1 MPKKTTLAN
10 KRKRLRITPITRK
23 QAVSYNMTATPNGRV
38 ARANGM
44 GVTAISAVNGKG
56 AYDADY
62 RRRYAN
68 TLEALR
74 GRTSTPN
81 AGDAMFYYKN
91 ANKKASQPK
100 KAAPKAAARPKFD
113 ARYRAGL
120 DQWTREQKAA
130 PKRAKKKL
138 SAKQQAVL
146 LRGRQKLANIM
157 CATIRSPRPKF
168 LGAAPTASKKAK
180 ANRAR
185 GRKNGVASYISNA
198 RRNVMSFSE
207 WNKTMKA
214 NRRPRSSAAKKRR
227 AKRNPLAQ
235 ALANARRRRAHR
247 NFAPGSGVVEVR
259 AHSRQGYPGARK
271 LPKKASAK
279 KAASKKAASKK
290 ASAKKASAVQ
300 KSMDASLKKMIRA
313 AKAAAPLVRPSK
325 KAAAKK
331 AASKRAKANR
341 RRRAHHN
348 LAQAAANRGR
358 RARRNLAQAAAN
370 RSHRRPRARHNRARR
385 HHARHARHNGMASY
399 ISNIGVS
406 EIMEIVK
413 QGAIIGGG
421 LVAHKVLTNL
431 VVSNVDALKSMKF
444 GKSVAGIAIA
454 AAGIPAAKMFVP
466 GALGKDLAIGM
477 GAALFHTVLV
487 EVLSSAGQSSI
498 ASMLGDYTEQSAMLP
513 AAGVGSYY
521 EFAPGQ
527 SYDGMGSYYEFA
539 PGQSYDGMGEYIEQ
553 GASGFGAFEQAAA
566 GFGSPMLAQAAAGV
580 GEYIV
585 QGAQGIGEYEEVVPE
600 YTAPSMIREG
610 ISPSLGSAEYALS
623 MAEAAAGVGGFGNT
637 DAGLQQIVYPKGQS
651 LDVHDDPGASRSGM
665 FFGGN
670 GVFGP

>member
-100 KAAPKAAARPKFD
+100 KAAPKAAARPK
-113 ARYRAGL
+113 AAS
-120 DQWTREQKAA
+120 KKA

-180 ANRAR
+180 ANRVSGSR
-185 GRKNGVASYISNA
+185 NGVASYISNA

-214 NRRPRSSAAKKRR
+214 KRRPSSSAAKKKR
-227 AKRNPLAQ
+227 AKLNPLAQ
-235 ALANARRRRAHR
+235 ALANARRRRAR
-247 NFAPGSGVVEVR
+247 KSAKRPASTRRRARANYAPGVRKVDVR
-259 AHSRQGYPGARK
+259 AYSRGPAK
-271 LPKKASAK
+271 EAVAK
-279 KAASKKAASKK
+279 KA
-290 ASAKKASAVQ
+290 V
-300 KSMDASLKKMIRA
+300 
-313 AKAAAPLVRPSK
+313 
-325 KAAAKK
+325 AKK

-341 RRRAHHN
+341 SRVSFIS
-348 LAQAAANRGR
+348 
-358 RARRNLAQAAAN
+358 NLAQAAAN
-370 RSHRRPRARHNRARR
+370 RSHRRPRARRPHARR

-454 AAGIPAAKMFVP
+454 AVGIPAAKMFVP

-498 ASMLGDYTEQSAMLP
+498 ASMLGDYTEQSQMLP

-600 YTAPSMIREG
+600 YTAPSVIREG

>member
-23 QAVSYNMTATPNGRV
+23 QARSYNMTATPNGRV

-214 NRRPRSSAAKKRR
+214 TRRPRSSAAKKRR

-235 ALANARRRRAHR
+235 ALANARRRRAR
-247 NFAPGSGVVEVR
+247 KSAKRPASTRRRARANYAPGVRKVDVR
-259 AHSRQGYPGARK
+259 AYSRGPA
-271 LPKKASAK
+271 
-279 KAASKKAASKK
+279 KK

-313 AKAAAPLVRPSK
+313 AKSAAPLVRPSK

-331 AASKRAKANR
+331 AASKRAKAK
-341 RRRAHHN
+341 
-348 LAQAAANRGR
+348 ANKRKMTRGGVYMK
-358 RARRNLAQAAAN
+358 NLAQAAAN
-370 RSHRRPRARHNRARR
+370 RSPRRPRARRPHARR
-385 HHARHARHNGMASY
+385 HHARHASRNGMASY

-454 AAGIPAAKMFVP
+454 AVGIPAAKMFVP

-498 ASMLGDYTEQSAMLP
+498 ASMLGDYTEQSQMLP

-521 EFAPGQ
+521 QFAPGQ

-600 YTAPSMIREG
+600 YTAPSVIREG

>member
-23 QAVSYNMTATPNGRV
+23 QARSYNMTATPNRA

-100 KAAPKAAARPKFD
+100 KAAPRPKVD
-113 ARYRAGL
+113 ARYRAEL
-120 DQWTREQKAA
+120 AQWTSEQKVA

-235 ALANARRRRAHR
+235 ALANARRRRRAHR
-247 NFAPGSGVVEVR
+247 NFAPGVGKVAVR
-259 AHSRQGYPGARK
+259 AHSRGASHGAKK
-271 LPKKASAK
+271 LKKLVAK
-279 KAASKKAASKK
+279 KAAAKKAA
-290 ASAKKASAVQ
+290 ASVQ
-300 KSMDASLKKMIRA
+300 KSMGASLKKVIRA
-313 AKAAAPLVRPSK
+313 AKSAAPLVRPSK

-331 AASKRAKANR
+331 AASTRAKARR
-341 RRRAHHN
+341 RRRAHH
-348 LAQAAANRGR
+348 
-358 RARRNLAQAAAN
+358 NLAQAAAN
-370 RSHRRPRARHNRARR
+370 RSHRRPRARHPHARR
-385 HHARHARHNGMASY
+385 HHARHARHARHNGMASY

-454 AAGIPAAKMFVP
+454 AVGIPAAKMFVP

-498 ASMLGDYTEQSAMLP
+498 ASMLGDYTESSQALP
-513 AAGVGSYY
+513 AGGVGSYY

-600 YTAPSMIREG
+600 YTAPSVIREG